1 MFERL
6 EIMQDISVHSLVF
19 LVILNVKIH
28 IIWNDLFTSY
38 ESQDI
43 ETVFLL
49 LKLHLAWACLVTQ
62 R

>member
-49 LKLHLAWACLVTQ
+49 LELHLAWACLVTQ

>member
-6 EIMQDISVHSLVF
+6 EIVQDISVHSLVF